1 MRRPQAMRP
10 LREGEIMKGR
20 FFILMCLIAA
30 TSAGGVSWA
39 LQTSNAT
46 VTSTVQTTSGATLA
60 SATTGTLTAGQI
72 YTASSKGVVEI
83 KTTTHA
89 SGYGPPGFDQS
100 GSAQGTGFQVDTKG
114 DIVTNNHVISDGTSI
129 RVTLRDGTSYP
140 ATVVAKDAS
149 NDLAILRINAPASE
163 LHPLSLASSSSLK
176 VGDAVLAI
184 GDPYGLTDTAT
195 AGIVSALDR
204 TITAPNGS
212 KITNAIQT
220 DAALNSGNS
229 GGPLLN
235 ASGQVIGVNS
245 QIESQSG
252 GNVGIGFA
260 VPSNTVKTLLDHFA
274 G

>member
-1 MRRPQAMRP
+1 
-10 LREGEIMKGR
+10 MKAR
-20 FFILMCLIAA
+20 LSILMCLIAA
-30 TSAGGVSWA
+30 ASAGGVSWA
-39 LQTSNAT
+39 LDSSDAT
-46 VTSTVQTTSGATLA
+46 VAPSVQGATGAVFA
-60 SATTGTLTAGQI
+60 SSTTVGLTAGQI
-72 YTASSKGVVEI
+72 YSASSRGVVEI
-83 KTTTHA
+83 KTTTTG
-89 SGYGPPGFDQS
+89 SGLGAPGLDQS
-100 GSAQGTGFQVDTKG
+100 GSAQGTGFEVDTTG
-114 DIVTNNHVISDGTSI
+114 DIVTNYHVVSGAASI
-129 RVTLRDGTSYP
+129 RVTLRDGTTDP

-149 NDLAILRINAPASE
+149 NDLAILRINAPAG
-163 LHPLSLASSSSLK
+163 SSTVR

-195 AGIVSALDR
+195 AGIVSALGR

-212 KITNAIQT
+212 KITDAIQT

-260 VPSNTVKTLLDHFA
+260 VSSQTVDALLGHVS

>member
-1 MRRPQAMRP
+1 MR
-10 LREGEIMKGR
+10 GR
-20 FFILMCLIAA
+20 LFILMCLIAA
-30 TSAGGVSWA
+30 ASAGSVTWA
-39 LQTSNAT
+39 LRSTGDTAAAT
-46 VTSTVQTTSGATLA
+46 VQAATATATSLA
-60 SATTGTLTAGQI
+60 SATTRALTAGQI
-72 YTASSKGVVEI
+72 YRASSKGVVEI
-83 KTTTHA
+83 KTTTDA
-89 SGYGPPGFDQS
+89 AGFGPSGIDQS
-100 GSAQGTGFQVDTKG
+100 GSAQGTGFEVDTGG
-114 DIVTNNHVISDGTSI
+114 DIVTNYHVISGATSIHVTLDDGTTYS
-129 RVTLRDGTSYP
+129 
-140 ATVVAKDAS
+140 AKVVVKDAS
-149 NDLAILRINAPASE
+149 NDLAVLRITAPAGT
-163 LHPLSLASSSSLK
+163 LHPLSLADSSSVN

-204 TITAPNGS
+204 TINAPNGA
-212 KITNAIQT
+212 KITDAIQT

-260 VPSNTVKTLLDHFA
+260 VPSNTVKTLLDHYA

>member
-1 MRRPQAMRP
+1 
-10 LREGEIMKGR
+10 MKGR
-20 FFILMCLIAA
+20 LLILMFLIAGA
-30 TSAGGVSWA
+30 SAGGVSWA
-39 LQTSNAT
+39 LDTSNAT
-46 VTSTVQTTSGATLA
+46 VTSTVQ
-60 SATTGTLTAGQI
+60 ATTGAAFATATTNTLTASQI
-72 YTASSKGVVEI
+72 YGASSSGVVEI
-83 KTTTHA
+83 KTTATTY
-89 SGYGPPGFDQS
+89 GYATPGFDRS
-100 GSAQGTGFQVDTKG
+100 GSAQGTGFEVGTNG
-114 DIVTNNHVISDGTSI
+114 DIVTNYHVVSGATSI
-129 RVTLRDGTSYP
+129 HVTLGDGATYP

-149 NDLAILRINAPASE
+149 NDLAIIRINAPAGK
-163 LHPLSLASSSSLK
+163 LHPLSLANSSSLQ

-195 AGIVSALDR
+195 AGIISALDR

-220 DAALNSGNS
+220 DAALNSGSS

-260 VPSNTVKTLLDHFA
+260 VPSNAVKALLGQA
-274 G
+274 TS

>member
-1 MRRPQAMRP
+1 VKAR
-10 LREGEIMKGR
+10 LL
-20 FFILMCLIAA
+20 ILMCLIAA
-30 TSAGGVSWA
+30 ASAGGVSWA
-39 LQTSNAT
+39 LDTSDAT
-46 VTSTVQTTSGATLA
+46 VAPSVQPATGAVFA

-72 YTASSKGVVEI
+72 YSTSSRGVVEI
-83 KTTTHA
+83 KTTTA
-89 SGYGPPGFDQS
+89 ATPGFGPSGPDQS
-100 GSAQGTGFQVDTKG
+100 GSAQGTGFEVDTKG
-114 DIVTNNHVISDGTSI
+114 DIVTNYHVVSGATSI
-129 RVTLRDGTSYP
+129 RVTLRDGTNHP

-149 NDLAILRINAPASE
+149 NDLAILKINAPAGE
-163 LHPLSLASSSSLK
+163 LHPLSLASSSIVE

-195 AGIVSALDR
+195 AGIVSALGR

-212 KITNAIQT
+212 KITDAIQT

-229 GGPLLN
+229 GGPLLD

-260 VPSNTVKTLLDHFA
+260 VPSQAVAALLGHVS